1 MEWNLGDGL
10 RNVCQNV
17 MRKLN
22 YAGWQLENRERTI
35 INLDSYEV
43 TALIW
48 ALDKYMKDEKF
59 CRNCGADMRSEK

>member
-10 RNVCQNV
+10 RNVCQSV

-48 ALDKYMKDEKF
+48 ALDKYMKDKGIE
-59 CRNCGADMRSEK
+59 RWN

>member
-48 ALDKYMKDEKF
+48 ALDKYMKDKGIEKW
-59 CRNCGADMRSEK
+59 N

>member
-1 MEWNLGDGL
+1 MEWNLGNGL

-48 ALDKYMKDEKF
+48 ALDKYMKDKGIEKW
-59 CRNCGADMRSEK
+59 N

>member
-10 RNVCQNV
+10 RNVCQSV

-43 TALIW
+43 TALIR
-48 ALDKYMKDEKF
+48 ALDKYMKDKGIEKW
-59 CRNCGADMRSEK
+59 N

>member
-48 ALDKYMKDEKF
+48 ALDKYMKDKGIEKW
-59 CRNCGADMRSEK
+59 S

>member
-1 MEWNLGDGL
+1 MEWNLGNGL

-35 INLDSYEV
+35 IRQRKW
-43 TALIW
+43 IC
-48 ALDKYMKDEKF
+48 EKI
-59 CRNCGADMRSEK
+59 A